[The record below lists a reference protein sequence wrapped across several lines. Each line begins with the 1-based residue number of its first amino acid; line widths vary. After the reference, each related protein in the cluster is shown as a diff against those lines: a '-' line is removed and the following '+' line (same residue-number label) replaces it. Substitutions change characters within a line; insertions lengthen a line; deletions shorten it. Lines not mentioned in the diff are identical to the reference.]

1 MKLGMVITV
10 VKIVLLK
17 LHLKIE
23 RNNMDKMKEMFE
35 LRNAIRIF
43 LEEKLEAKVQ
53 GAGMSITEPSSADI
67 SFKIDNTN
75 YVLTID
81 EV

>member
-1 MKLGMVITV
+1 
-10 VKIVLLK
+10 
-17 LHLKIE
+17 
-23 RNNMDKMKEMFE
+23 MDKMKEMFE

-53 GAGMSITEPSSADI
+53 GAGMSISEPSSADI
-67 SFKIDNTN
+67 SFKIDNIN
-75 YVLTID
+75 YILTID

>member
-1 MKLGMVITV
+1 
-10 VKIVLLK
+10 
-17 LHLKIE
+17 
-23 RNNMDKMKEMFE
+23 MDRMKEMFE

-53 GAGMSITEPSSADI
+53 GAGMSITEPSTADI
-67 SFKIDNTN
+67 SFKMNNIN
-75 YVLTID
+75 YLITID

>member
-1 MKLGMVITV
+1 MK
-10 VKIVLLK
+10 
-17 LHLKIE
+17 E
-23 RNNMDKMKEMFE
+23 NNMDKMKEMFE

-67 SFKIDNTN
+67 SFKIDNIN
-75 YVLTID
+75 YILTID

>member
-1 MKLGMVITV
+1 MK
-10 VKIVLLK
+10 
-17 LHLKIE
+17 E
-23 RNNMDKMKEMFE
+23 NNMDRMKEMFE

>member
-1 MKLGMVITV
+1 
-10 VKIVLLK
+10 
-17 LHLKIE
+17 
-23 RNNMDKMKEMFE
+23 MDKMKEMFE

-67 SFKIDNTN
+67 SFEIDNTN

>member
-1 MKLGMVITV
+1 
-10 VKIVLLK
+10 
-17 LHLKIE
+17 
-23 RNNMDKMKEMFE
+23 MDKMKDMFE
-35 LRNAIRIF
+35 LRNAVRHF
-43 LEEKLEAKVQ
+43 LKDKLKAKVQ

>member
-1 MKLGMVITV
+1 MMKV
-10 VKIVLLK
+10 
-17 LHLKIE
+17 
-23 RNNMDKMKEMFE
+23 NNMDKMKEMFE

-53 GAGMSITEPSSADI
+53 GAGMSITEPPTADI
-67 SFKIDNTN
+67 SFKIDNIN
-75 YVLTID
+75 YLITID

>member
-1 MKLGMVITV
+1 
-10 VKIVLLK
+10 
-17 LHLKIE
+17 
-23 RNNMDKMKEMFE
+23 MDKMKEMFE

-53 GAGMSITEPSSADI
+53 GAGMSITETSSADI
-67 SFKIDNTN
+67 SFKIDNIN